1 MKDRIRRRK
10 IFTRILIASSVS
22 AIAAAFGCSFA
33 LAYGI
38 RLPFIPRYVPE
49 ISFGLI
55 VTSLIV
61 IGCSYMP
68 SRGEKRG
75 NGKNSG
81 QP

>member
-1 MKDRIRRRK
+1 MRDKIKRRK

-38 RLPFIPRYVPE
+38 HLPFIPRYVPE

-61 IGCSYMP
+61 IGCSYV
-68 SRGEKRG
+68 SFRGGKKDIG
-75 NGKNSG
+75 NGH
-81 QP
+81 